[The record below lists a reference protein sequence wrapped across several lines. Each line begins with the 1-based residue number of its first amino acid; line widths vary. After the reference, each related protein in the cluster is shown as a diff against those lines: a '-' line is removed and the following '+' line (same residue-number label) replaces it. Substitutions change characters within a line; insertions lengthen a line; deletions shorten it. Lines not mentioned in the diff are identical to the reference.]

1 MTLTT
6 QWNEAYQAVQQ
17 AQRILVV
24 THISPDGDAI
34 GSMLGTAN
42 ALRAIGKSVDTA
54 VDEGVPPFLAFLPQ
68 SQHIMAELNS
78 GQWDLMISVDASDEQ
93 RTGAVGAYG
102 RANSTQVINLDH
114 HATNT
119 GFGNLHLIDPQAVS
133 ATQIVYEWFAW
144 CGFPITYEVAVPLLT
159 GLVTDTLG
167 FRISGVTP
175 RTLEIAQALMQAGA
189 SLPEITARA
198 LDTMTYNGLRLW
210 ALALNRATLENGVMY
225 ASLTRDDYVL
235 AGTDDE
241 AGLSGFLVRVQ
252 EAKISAVFNEQPD
265 GKINVSMR
273 AKKGYDVAQVAL
285 MFGGGGHKPAAGA
298 TIDGT
303 LEQVRAQVL
312 AALFEMVS
320 RVELAG

>member
-1 MTLTT
+1 MTLTI

-24 THISPDGDAI
+24 THLSPDGDAI

-42 ALRAIGKSVDTA
+42 ALRAQGMSVDTA
-54 VDEGVPPFLAFLPQ
+54 VDGGVPPFLAFLPNA
-68 SQHIMAELNS
+68 SEVIADLNS
-78 GQWDLMISVDASDEQ
+78 GEWDLMISVDASDEQ
-93 RTGAVGAYG
+93 RTGAAGAYG
-102 RANSTQVINLDH
+102 RAHSARVINLDH

-119 GFGNLHLIDPQAVS
+119 GFGDIHLIDPQAVS

-144 CGFPITYEVAVPLLT
+144 CGFPITYEVAVPLLA

-189 SLPEITARA
+189 SLPEVTTRT
-198 LDTMTYNGLRLW
+198 LDTMTYSGLRLW
-210 ALALNRATLENGVMY
+210 TLALNRATLENGVMH
-225 ASLTRDDYVL
+225 ASLTRDDY
-235 AGTDDE
+235 AFTGTDDE

-252 EAKISAVFNEQPD
+252 EAKVSAVFTEQAD
-265 GKINVSMR
+265 GRINVSMR
-273 AKKGYDVAQVAL
+273 AKPGYDVAQVAL
-285 MFGGGGHKPAAGA
+285 AFGGGGHKPAAGV
-298 TIDGT
+298 TMDGT
-303 LEQVRAQVL
+303 LEQVRAQIL